1 MSRYEIVTEHTTF
14 HVSTR
19 PGMPG
24 VGARVSGVTGQFDAA
39 ISDDG
44 AVDLDEPVTGSF
56 TLTVDDL
63 ETGNRLVNAG
73 VRQFLGSRS
82 EVAVAGRILSAKA
95 RDDGRTQL
103 SMAVDIRHRTVKL
116 VGMGRLRLDHEGRL
130 EAAGDTM
137 CDPRAFGVPLP
148 PLVNLMVHVRWRM
161 VLRPAEQTEHDA
173 RGD

>member
-1 MSRYEIVTEHTTF
+1 MLLAVSRYEIATEHTSF

-24 VGARVSGVTGQFDAA
+24 VGARVRGVTGHFDAT

-44 AVDLDEPVTGSF
+44 VVDLDRPVTGSF
-56 TLTVDDL
+56 TMTVDDL

-73 VRQFLGSRS
+73 VRQFLGSGS
-82 EVAVAGRILSAKA
+82 EVAVAGRILGATA

-103 SMAVDIRHRTVKL
+103 SMAVTIRERNVKL
-116 VGMGRLRLDHEGRL
+116 VGMGRLRLDHEQRL

-137 CDPRAFGVPLP
+137 CDPRAFGVALP
-148 PLVNLMVHVRWRM
+148 PLVNLMVHIRWRII
-161 VLRPAEQTEHDA
+161 LESS
-173 RGD
+173 